1 MNFIED
7 LKWRGALN
15 QVTDEA
21 GLLEA
26 MANGQIGA
34 YVGTD
39 PTADSLHLGHLIPF
53 MVLKRFQNAGGKAV
67 IIVGGATGA
76 IGDPRP
82 TTERQLL
89 STEQLAINE
98 VGISQQVTKLFGS
111 DGTKIVNNNEWLGQL
126 TLPEFLRD
134 YGKLFSINVMLKKD
148 VVASRLA
155 TGISYTEFTYQ
166 ILQAIDFLQLW
177 RRENVRLQIGG
188 SDQWGNITAGV
199 DLIHTI
205 EGNEAPAFGL
215 TIPLMT
221 DSTGKKFGKSEGN
234 AIWLDPEKTSPYTFY
249 QFWFN
254 QSDADVVKYLKYF
267 TFLSP
272 EEIDDLAKE
281 VAKNPGNRLGQR
293 RLAQEVTRFVHGQ
306 AAVEEAEQLSAALFS
321 GDVSELTTAQIGDV
335 FAGVP
340 SFDITSEVQ
349 NIVDFIVA
357 AGIDKS
363 KRQARED
370 VSNGAIRINGVKVT
384 DLETMIDPSANY
396 DGKYVLVRRG
406 KKKYFLGKVQGSK
419 L

>member
-26 MANGQIGA
+26 MADGKIGA

-89 STEQLAINE
+89 TPEQLAENE
-98 VGISQQVTKLFGS
+98 KGITAQVTKLFG
-111 DGTKIVNNNEWLGQL
+111 DDDTRIVNNNDWLGKL
-126 TLPEFLRD
+126 TLTDFLRD

-148 VVASRLA
+148 VVASRLE
-155 TGISYTEFTYQ
+155 TGISFTEFTYQ
-166 ILQAIDFLQLW
+166 VLQGIDFHELW
-177 RRENVRLQIGG
+177 RREDVKLQIGG
-188 SDQWGNITAGV
+188 SDQWGNITSGI
-199 DLIHTI
+199 DLIHSL
-205 EGNEAPAFGL
+205 EGNDAKAFGL

-234 AIWLDPEKTSPYTFY
+234 AIWLDPKKTSPYTFY
-249 QFWFN
+249 QFWLN
-254 QSDADVVKYLKYF
+254 QSDADVVMYLKYF
-267 TFLSP
+267 TFLSVD
-272 EEIDDLAKE
+272 EIETLAKAVE
-281 VAKNPGNRLGQR
+281 TNPGERLAQR
-293 RLAQEVTRFVHGQ
+293 RLAQEVTKFVHGQ
-306 AAVEEAEQLSAALFS
+306 VAVEDAEKLSAALFS
-321 GDVSELTTAQIGDV
+321 GDVATLSAAQIGDA
-335 FAGVP
+335 FGGVP
-340 SFDITSEVQ
+340 SFDTPNEIKNV
-349 NIVDFIVA
+349 VDFLVD
-357 AGIDKS
+357 GGVEPS

-370 VSNGAIRINGVKVT
+370 VTNGAITINGEKVT
-384 DLETMIDPSANY
+384 DVAAEVDPSTHY
-396 DGKYVLVRRG
+396 DGQFVLVRRG
-406 KKKYFLGKVQGSK
+406 KKKYFLGKVK
-419 L
+419 

>member
-15 QVTDEA
+15 QITDEE
-21 GLLEA
+21 GLLKTMSE
-26 MANGQIGA
+26 GQIGA

-89 STEQLAINE
+89 SQETLDHNIEAIKE
-98 VGISQQVTKLFGS
+98 QVTRLFGQN
-111 DGTKIVNNNEWLGQL
+111 GTKIVNNNDWLGKM

-134 YGKLFSINVMLKKD
+134 YGKLFSVNVMLKKD
-148 VVASRLA
+148 IVASRLA

-166 ILQAIDFLQLW
+166 ILQGIDFLQLW
-177 RRENVRLQIGG
+177 RREDVRLEIGG
-188 SDQWGNITAGV
+188 SDQWGNITSGV
-199 DLIHTI
+199 DLIHTV
-205 EGNEAPAFGL
+205 EGNDAPAYGL

-234 AIWLDPEKTSPYTFY
+234 AIWLDAKKTSPYTFY

-254 QSDADVVKYLKYF
+254 QQDADIEKYLKYF
-267 TFLSP
+267 TFLEP
-272 EEIDDLAKE
+272 DEIEKI
-281 VAKNPGNRLGQR
+281 VAESAENPGARYGQR
-293 RLAQEVTRFVHGQ
+293 RLAEEVTRFVHGQ
-306 AAVEEAEQLSAALFS
+306 AAVDEAEELSKALFS
-321 GDVSELTTAQIGDV
+321 GDVSNLSAQQIQDV

-340 SFDITSEVQ
+340 SFDAKNEKQ
-349 NIVDFIVA
+349 NVVDFIVE

-370 VSNGAIRINGVKVT
+370 VTNGAITINGEKVT
-384 DLETMIDPSANY
+384 DLEHEVDPTAAY
-396 DGKYVLVRRG
+396 DGKFVLIRRG
-406 KKKYFLGKVQGSK
+406 KKKYFLGKVQ
-419 L
+419 

>member
-26 MANGQIGA
+26 MADGKISA

-89 STEQLAINE
+89 TPEQLAENE
-98 VGISQQVTKLFGS
+98 KGITAQVTKLFG
-111 DGTKIVNNNEWLGQL
+111 DDDTRIVNNNDWLGKL
-126 TLPEFLRD
+126 TLTDFLRD

-148 VVASRLA
+148 VVASRLE
-155 TGISYTEFTYQ
+155 TGISFTEFTYQ
-166 ILQAIDFLQLW
+166 VLQGIDFHELW
-177 RRENVRLQIGG
+177 RREDVKLQIGG
-188 SDQWGNITAGV
+188 SDQWGNITSGI
-199 DLIHTI
+199 DLIHSL
-205 EGNEAPAFGL
+205 EGNDAKAFGL

-234 AIWLDPEKTSPYTFY
+234 AIWLDPKKTSPYTFY
-249 QFWFN
+249 QFWLN

-267 TFLSP
+267 TFLSVD
-272 EEIDDLAKE
+272 EIEALAKAVE
-281 VAKNPGNRLGQR
+281 TNPGERLAQR
-293 RLAQEVTRFVHGQ
+293 RLAQEVTKFVHGQ
-306 AAVEEAEQLSAALFS
+306 AAVEDAEKLSAALFS
-321 GDVSELTTAQIGDV
+321 GDVATLSAAQIGDA
-335 FAGVP
+335 FGGVP
-340 SFDITSEVQ
+340 SFDTPNEIKNV
-349 NIVDFIVA
+349 VDFLVE
-357 AGIDKS
+357 GGVEPS

-370 VSNGAIRINGVKVT
+370 VTNGAITINGEKVT
-384 DLETMIDPSANY
+384 DVAAEVDPSTHY
-396 DGKYVLVRRG
+396 DGQFVLVRRG
-406 KKKYFLGKVQGSK
+406 KKKYFLGKVK
-419 L
+419 